1 MDSVNSPAARQALP
15 SPAPRGRRSAA
26 ATAKP
31 GRSPR
36 QRAPTAGTDAKRER
50 ILRAAE
56 VLFHEQGYERST
68 IEQIAAR
75 LGVTKPFV
83 YYYFHNKQE
92 ILETLS
98 WASSVACFT
107 VLDDGSLDHLPAHE
121 QVAQALQRLIAATLD
136 HHPAAFFGYRELQ
149 AYRPEYMAA
158 QKKLAKHF
166 YARLC
171 PLLERARAEG
181 RLHFNDT
188 KITALAACSLPG
200 FLYTWY
206 RPDGRLGRE
215 AVLRELSML
224 AWRVVGLTPDPLQTS
239 KTRRHP

>member
-15 SPAPRGRRSAA
+15 SPAPRGGRSAA

-68 IEQIAAR
+68 IEQIAAG

-215 AVLRELSML
+215 AVLRELSLL